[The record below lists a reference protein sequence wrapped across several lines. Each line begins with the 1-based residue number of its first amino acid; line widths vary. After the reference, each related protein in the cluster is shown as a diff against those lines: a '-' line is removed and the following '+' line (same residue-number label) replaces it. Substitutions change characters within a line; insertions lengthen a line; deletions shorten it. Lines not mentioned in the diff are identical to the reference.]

1 MSKLGSLL
9 RFFLETKVL
18 LRPVPLIASFK
29 LTYRCNLACRGC
41 PFHVRA
47 GLPGSHM
54 SFAQAARILD
64 ALEKMGCRIVIFEGG
79 EPLLW
84 SDGPSSFSDIARRA
98 RRSFVCVGATTNGTL
113 PLDVPVDALWVSVD
127 GLKDIHNDLRSGSY
141 EKIMANIRSS
151 SHPRLFV
158 HYTLNARNFRD
169 LPAAAEILCSLNQVR
184 GITLQ
189 LFYPYRQGEEDLRLS
204 PAERAEA
211 MLTAIR
217 LKRLG
222 YPVMNSYW
230 SLRAMIRNTWNCRDR
245 LLVNVEP
252 DGTIF
257 TGCYVKN
264 RGVVQCRECGFTPI
278 AEASGA
284 ISLRPGSL
292 KAGWRLFLR

>member
-1 MSKLGSLL
+1 MSY
-9 RFFLETKVL
+9 
-18 LRPVPLIASFK
+18 A
-29 LTYRCNLACRGC
+29 LA
-41 PFHVRA
+41 VRN
-47 GLPGSHM
+47 
-54 SFAQAARILD
+54 LD

-84 SDGPSSFSDIARRA
+84 SDGASSFSDIARRA
-98 RRSFVCVGATTNGTL
+98 RRSFMCVGAATNGTL

-141 EKIMANIRSS
+141 DKIMANIRSS
-151 SHPRLFV
+151 SHPKIFV
-158 HYTLNARNFRD
+158 HYTLNARNFRE
-169 LPAAAEILCSLNQVR
+169 LPAAAEVLSSFKQVR

-189 LFYPYRQGEEDLRLS
+189 LFYPYQQGEDDLRLS
-204 PAERAEA
+204 PPERAEA
-211 MLTAIR
+211 MRTAIR

-230 SLRAMIRNTWNCRDR
+230 SLRAMIRNTWRCRDR

-264 RGVVQCRECGFTPI
+264 RGIIQCRECGFTPI

-284 ISLRPGSL
+284 FRLRPGSL
-292 KAGWRLFLR
+292 KAGCQLFLR